1 MSEPPGSS
9 GEGSSD
15 APPTVV
21 RRRAESDGTAG
32 AILGVPLRYAV
43 ALAST
48 VVAVAVL
55 LAAAALGR
63 GEKPLVTIPTS
74 APSTTVLVI
83 GGPPRSIELQPDWY
97 RKGYSLYSDR
107 GPTPTVSSLPP
118 TTVDDDTESGSSGTA
133 SG

>member
-1 MSEPPGSS
+1 VSEPPGSS

-15 APPTVV
+15 APLTVV

>member
-1 MSEPPGSS
+1 
-9 GEGSSD
+9 
-15 APPTVV
+15 
-21 RRRAESDGTAG
+21 
-32 AILGVPLRYAV
+32 
-43 ALAST
+43 

-55 LAAAALGR
+55 HAAAALGR